1 MGLGL
6 NKMKIC
12 KECGMEI
19 EEAKDENVCIV
30 VHYVCG
36 ECGDSF
42 DDYYEAD
49 DCYKSHREEE

>member
-1 MGLGL
+1 
-6 NKMKIC
+6 MKIC
-12 KECGMEI
+12 KECGREI